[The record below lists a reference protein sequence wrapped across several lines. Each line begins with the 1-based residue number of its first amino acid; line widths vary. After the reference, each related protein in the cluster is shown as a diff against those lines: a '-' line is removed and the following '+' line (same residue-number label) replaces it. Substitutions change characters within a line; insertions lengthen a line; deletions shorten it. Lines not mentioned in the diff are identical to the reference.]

1 MVFPPCAL
9 WKGGVETLFACPL
22 LKRKVKRGNEKS
34 AVLSTV
40 SFKGIVAFF
49 LLLFALSVQAWGAV
63 SVNRNAIAAA
73 QWMEHVEDSMSRAR
87 TFYRM
92 VEAMGKKE
100 KEEESPVLFFYHN
113 RKSLREI
120 RDALP
125 TLFTKDQF
133 AIFMPDW
140 PALEPVSWMW
150 IEPSKDG
157 IIVFEAGDEGGF
169 DKNEMLKNMEP
180 IWMVDVELA
189 LPTSEIMETPFFQTA
204 IGHITSISPSVRY
217 DGSRLIFTI
226 FPSASMVRDLL
237 EKTYWMKSVS
247 M

>member
-1 MVFPPCAL
+1 M
-9 WKGGVETLFACPL
+9 FACPL

-87 TFYRM
+87 TFYRII
-92 VEAMGKKE
+92 EAMGKRDS
-100 KEEESPVLFFYHN
+100 EEEAPVVFFYHN
-113 RKSLREI
+113 KKSLMEI
-120 RDALP
+120 KETLP
-125 TLFTKDQF
+125 QFFTRDQF
-133 AIFMPDW
+133 AMFMPDW

-157 IIVFEAGDEGGF
+157 IMVFEAGKEGGLE
-169 DKNEMLKNMEP
+169 KNEMQKNAEP
-180 IWMVDVELA
+180 LWMVDVELG
-189 LPTSEIMETPFFQTA
+189 LPPSEIMETPFFQTA
-204 IGHITSISPSVRY
+204 VKHITSISPSVRY
-217 DGSRLIFTI
+217 DGSRLVFTV
-226 FPSASMVRDLL
+226 FPSASMVRELL
-237 EKTYWMKSVS
+237 EKTYWMKSMS